1 MSIETR
7 IYQGSHS
14 SGVLC
19 LFWGELQSAKQ
30 KGVTVLAQRKPLLLF
45 VFVGVLLL
53 RLATRTFCAV
63 LFQEPPRKTREP
75 RLEPSWASAAKTTE
89 SNTF

>member
-30 KGVTVLAQRKPLLLF
+30 KGVTVLAQRKPLLF

-63 LFQEPPRKTREP
+63 LFQEPLRKTREP
-75 RLEPSWASAAKTTE
+75 RLETS
-89 SNTF
+89 

>member
-1 MSIETR
+1 MSI
-7 IYQGSHS
+7 
-14 SGVLC
+14 L
-19 LFWGELQSAKQ
+19 GELQSAKQ
-30 KGVTVLAQRKPLLLF
+30 KGVTVLAQRKPLLF

-75 RLEPSWASAAKTTE
+75 RLETSWVSSASTTE